1 MKFDLSTITTY
12 LGNADYAALALVA
25 LWGAFCMV
33 MLVRRIRRVRF
44 STEQQQED
52 FLNRLEELILRGD
65 FNAALELCEPDPR
78 ALPQLVRLALL
89 NRRLGLSRLRTLL
102 VERFQRDVLADLE
115 YRLSWI
121 YTVIKSA
128 PMLGLF
134 GTVLGMMGAFAKLSG
149 GEKVDPTKLAD
160 DISLALVTTAIG
172 LAIAIPLVLCTAS
185 ASVQIRR
192 LEDFVSSGLNRM
204 LEMLKTAGL
213 RSEGGA
219 IPPPGVPAAA
229 QRTAAE
235 RTFRSE

>member
-1 MKFDLSTITTY
+1 MKFDLTAITTY
-12 LGNADYAALALVA
+12 LGTADYVALALVA
-25 LWGAFCMV
+25 FWGAFCVV
-33 MLVRRIRRVRF
+33 MLIRRVRLVRF
-44 STEQQQED
+44 VSEQQQEE
-52 FLNRLEELILRGD
+52 FLTQIEDLLSRGEYS
-65 FNAALELCEPDPR
+65 AAIEMCEQDSR
-78 ALPQLVRLALL
+78 ALPQLVRVALL

-149 GEKVDPTKLAD
+149 GEKVDPTRLAD

-185 ASVQIRR
+185 ANVQIRR
-192 LEDFVSSGLNRM
+192 LEDFVSSGLNRV
-204 LEMLKTAGL
+204 LDVLKVAGV
-213 RSEGGA
+213 RAESGA
-219 IPPPGVPAAA
+219 PAPPAAPA
-229 QRTAAE
+229 RSAAE